1 VPWNHTAFDA
11 TSLPAVRP
19 QRAGCAPTA
28 GAEAQP
34 VSKRGRWRALVL
46 LLVHVAIALHV
57 WHWLAH
63 GETLSPL
70 EPSEIGATLTEGL
83 VNAGAILF
91 VLATLS
97 TLLLGRFFCGWA
109 CHVVALQDGCAWLL
123 RRVGLAPKPVRSRLL
138 AFVPL
143 LAALWMFV
151 LPSVL
156 QAFEG
161 TLPTQWRL
169 ALVTEDFWE
178 RFPGPWIASFTFL
191 AVGGLAVWLLGSK
204 GFCTYGCPYGA
215 VFGIADRVAPGRIRV
230 TDDCNGCGHCTAVCT
245 SNVEVHREVLVHR
258 RIVDPGCMKCLDC
271 VSACPKD
278 ALYFAFGARPGAAA
292 AVASPPT
299 PAKVAAKAAAKS
311 ARTRT
316 SKPYDFTWPEEIV
329 LALVFALSTFALFR
343 GLYGVVP
350 FLLALTL
357 GVAVAV
363 ATVVGWRLVRQRN
376 FTFQHA
382 VLRVDGRL
390 TRAGGVA
397 VALLALVAL
406 FVVHCGLVKHRDRR
420 AVEGLRELRAGAA
433 STELAGAVLADLDW
447 LARFGL
453 WHAPAID
460 LERGRLAIALGRPA
474 QAETALVSA
483 AARSREPWDAH
494 FALLKAQLD
503 QRADDP
509 TAATRASA
517 TLERVLEREPSLDMA
532 RGLYG
537 WARELERELRTPAA
551 VAAAARLAEL
561 AGDTA
566 GAAERRAF
574 LSREHAGHPATSAL
588 EAWYA
593 AR

>member
-11 TSLPAVRP
+11 TNLPAVRP
-19 QRAGCAPTA
+19 QRAGCAPA
-28 GAEAQP
+28 PGAEAQP

-57 WHWLAH
+57 WHWLEH

-156 QAFEG
+156 QALEG

-215 VFGIADRVAPGRIRV
+215 VFGLADRVAPGRIRV
-230 TDDCNGCGHCTAVCT
+230 TDACNGCGHCTAVCT

-278 ALYFAFGARPGAAA
+278 ALYFAFGARPGA
-292 AVASPPT
+292 
-299 PAKVAAKAAAKS
+299 VAAPAPARATK
-311 ARTRT
+311 RTRT

-329 LALVFALSTFALFR
+329 LALVFALATFALFR

-363 ATVVGWRLVRQRN
+363 ATVLAWRLARQRD

-406 FVVHCGLVKHRDRR
+406 FVAHSALVKHRDRR

-433 STELAGAVLADLDW
+433 SPELAGAVLADLDW
-447 LARFGL
+447 LARYGL

-460 LERGRLAIALGRPA
+460 LERGRLAIALGRA
-474 QAETALVSA
+474 AEAETALVAA

-503 QRADDP
+503 RRATDP
-509 TAATRASA
+509 GAATRASA
-517 TLERVLEREPSLDMA
+517 TLARVLEREPSLDMA

-537 WARELERELRTPAA
+537 WARELERELGTPASIG
-551 VAAAARLAEL
+551 AAARLAES
-561 AGDTA
+561 AGDAA
-566 GAAERRAF
+566 GAAARRAH
-574 LSREHAGHPATSAL
+574 LSREYAGDPATAAL